1 MTKKIYNFDVPVSG
15 RESFSVVA
23 SSYEEALEKINN
35 DQYYIQPEV
44 TEVEWD
50 FGLGQDQ
57 EYHLP
62 KCYVLSEFEENDY
75 DNSN

>member
-57 EYHLP
+57 EHHLP